1 MHSGVSGQRR
11 LRESMLFPDRFES
24 VFHCL
29 PSLPG
34 RLLPLCYAHCI
45 KIASVR
51 QQENVAV
58 LLFYFCIRYAT
69 IKKKRGGG
77 FVSYING
84 DRIRDLR
91 LSRGLSQD
99 QLAELASL
107 NRVTVAKYEAGRV
120 EPGAQALGR
129 LADALDVSVDELL
142 GRVEPSPEDE
152 ALAIRER
159 LRRDPAYRLL
169 FDAAG
174 SASPDHLRAAAAM
187 LKALEEMGAN
197 ADRR

>member
-1 MHSGVSGQRR
+1 M
-11 LRESMLFPDRFES
+11 
-24 VFHCL
+24 
-29 PSLPG
+29 
-34 RLLPLCYAHCI
+34 
-45 KIASVR
+45 
-51 QQENVAV
+51 
-58 LLFYFCIRYAT
+58 
-69 IKKKRGGG
+69 
-77 FVSYING
+77 SYING
-84 DRIRDLR
+84 DRIRDVR
-91 LSRGLSQD
+91 MSRGLSQD

-142 GRVEPSPEDE
+142 GRVDPAPEDD
-152 ALAIRER
+152 AMAIRER
-159 LRRDPAYRLL
+159 LRRDPAYRML